1 MTLRLLRN
9 FVTVAKEL
17 NFRRA
22 ARRLHIEQSPLSRGI
37 RKLETELGVSLVER
51 SPRGSRLT
59 WAGEVFLEDAQ
70 RLLLTFEQAQ
80 ARARAAAAGYRHT
93 LRIALSDDIGPARLS
108 ALLAMSRNE
117 EPETGIRLF
126 TTTFEQLMAGLQVGL
141 YDVGFSLGDHVESGL
156 VAEPAWQDALVVAI
170 PARHPLLA
178 YRRVP
183 IEEVVNYP
191 LVLCHP
197 EIREG
202 CSRQFERALRLADA
216 RMTVAEYVTTHH
228 LMLTLVAAGYGVGF
242 SSEAY
247 VADWRH
253 ESVVVRPLIDR
264 SATLTTYLL
273 RREQHNPSIV
283 MGAFTDR
290 VSRVGAQSL
299 TMRGHAT

>member
-1 MTLRLLRN
+1 MNLRLLRN

-22 ARRLHIEQSPLSRGI
+22 ARRLHIEQSPLSRAI
-37 RKLETELGVSLVER
+37 RKLEAGLGVSLMER
-51 SPRGSRLT
+51 SPRGSHLT

-70 RLLLTFEQAQ
+70 RILLAFEQAQ
-80 ARARAAAAGYRHT
+80 ARARAAAAGYQDT

-108 ALLAMSRNE
+108 ALLAMCRNE
-117 EPETGIRLF
+117 APETGIRLF
-126 TTTFEQLMAGLQVGL
+126 TATFEQLVAGLQVGL
-141 YDVGFSLGDHVESGL
+141 YDVGFSLGDHVASGL
-156 VAEPAWQDALVVAI
+156 VAEPVWDDALLVAM
-170 PARHPLLA
+170 PTRHPLLA

-183 IEEVVNYP
+183 LEEVVKYP

-197 EIREG
+197 EFQERR
-202 CSRQFERALRLADA
+202 SRQFERALCSADT
-216 RMTVAEYVTTHH
+216 RTTVAEYVTTHD

-247 VADWRH
+247 VADCRH
-253 ESVVVRPLIDR
+253 ESVVVRPLSDR

-273 RREQHNPSIV
+273 RRERNEPSVV
-283 MGAFTDR
+283 MDAFADR

-299 TMRGHAT
+299 GMRGTAA